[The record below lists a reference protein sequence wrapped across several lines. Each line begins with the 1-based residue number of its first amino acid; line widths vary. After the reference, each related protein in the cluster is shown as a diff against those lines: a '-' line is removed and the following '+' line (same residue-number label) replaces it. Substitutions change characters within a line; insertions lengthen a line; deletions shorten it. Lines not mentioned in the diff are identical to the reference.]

1 MMGRKINQ
9 KGLDLIKT
17 FEGLRL
23 SSYDDGVGVWTIGYG
38 HTKNIRSGMTIS
50 KEQAERYLKE
60 DLERFEK
67 AVERLVKVQI
77 TDNQFSALVAFT
89 FNIGDGAFAY
99 STLLRLLNE
108 ARYHEAA
115 QQFLKW
121 DKAQGK
127 VFPGLTRRRG
137 AEMRLF
143 LEK

>member
-1 MMGRKINQ
+1 MHKKINQ

-17 FEGLRL
+17 FEGLKL

-38 HTKNIRSGMTIS
+38 HTRNIRPEMTIS
-50 KEQAERYLKE
+50 KEQAELYLQE

-67 AVERLVKVQI
+67 AVSRLVKVQL
-77 TDNQFSALVAFT
+77 TDNQFSALVAFV

-99 STLLRLLNE
+99 STLLKLLNE
-108 ARYHEAA
+108 ARYHAAA
-115 QQFLKW
+115 QQFLRW

-127 VFPGLTRRRG
+127 VLPGLTRRRG

-143 LEK
+143 LQK

>member
-1 MMGRKINQ
+1 MHKKINQ
-9 KGLDLIKT
+9 KGLDLIKS

-38 HTKNIRSGMTIS
+38 HTRNIRPGMTIS
-50 KEQAERYLKE
+50 KEQAELYLQE

-67 AVERLVKVQI
+67 AVSRLVKVQL
-77 TDNQFSALVAFT
+77 TDNQFSALVAFV

-99 STLLRLLNE
+99 STLLKLLNE
-108 ARYHEAA
+108 ARYHAAA
-115 QQFLKW
+115 QQFLRW

-127 VFPGLTRRRG
+127 VLPGLTRRRG

-143 LEK
+143 LQK